1 MTSGNIQMGPDPD
14 RILDALKDLLRED
27 PDARQRPAE
36 EVSKELVSGGHLQEE
51 PDPVLV
57 AEMLEGLKEE
67 ELSDRLEGTLVDV
80 RDILE
85 GALEDTQDT
94 LEGEA

>member
-1 MTSGNIQMGPDPD
+1 MEAQ
-14 RILDALKDLLRED
+14 REALDATNRAL
-27 PDARQRPAE
+27 DA
-36 EVSKELVSGGHLQEE
+36 
-51 PDPVLV
+51 
-57 AEMLEGLKEE
+57 EGLNEE
-67 ELSDRLEGTLVDV
+67 ELSDRLEGALVDV